1 MSDSS
6 PLTPR
11 QLVTEVFGPKMTKE
25 VWTGNYEKV
34 LPMSVQ
40 TFDLSAVLP
49 SVFYMFRFGW
59 RRGTGD
65 FVDTFGPSEGTKS
78 QRRKGTTAHSVAST
92 LVRRDDDFLGVDGQS
107 EQAILADLLLCYCL
121 DNRWYELGR
130 TKPIQRIAPTHY
142 LASWVDLPANI
153 GDLRR
158 VPETITAI
166 LANQKRVEH
175 VEETKRDGKP
185 TWFPVVGGPEEN
197 VFEENELLKAV
208 GQGMRR
214 PVEVGDLADDRFDEN
229 TAVGIDQ
236 LLVIR
241 IAQAL
246 RKAPDP
252 IAGRDA
258 RKIANQR
265 PIATKTSRE
274 FSEDMRKF
282 VRTYASVVPRQAFME
297 MMESCMAV
305 GLTAILA
312 SVVEVVLA
320 WGETGDVVSDLGPAH
335 IFVDSSAGA
344 DRQLRNVAEQ
354 SMDDYVRRV
363 ERFPAALMAL
373 RLLDYQARNNTWGRQ
388 HIAKLRSTPVA
399 TERVAF
405 LGEVLHDRHP
415 KARRILDRLEDRA
428 EELAEAAAA
437 NQYPAVARTLR
448 NDNAQPNPVWRLA
461 DALSSLHGRILRED
475 LHKLIDSVLHAER
488 PNGLAAKRQVSRKE
502 AGGGTRRR
510 QVRSLVLTDTALE
523 YLVHRH
529 VLPPGSGNTRRPLSF
544 IDFVAILRRRYGFC
558 VDQAPPGLTISNEL
572 LQRNRGRLERR
583 LRDLGLLFGVNDAE
597 RMKRLRPRFEGGA
610 P

>member
-25 VWTGNYEKV
+25 VWTGNYDKV

-59 RRGTGD
+59 RRGAGR
-65 FVDTFGPSEGTKS
+65 FVNIFGPSEGTKS

-92 LVRRDDDFLGVDGQS
+92 LVRGDDFLGVDGQS

-130 TKPIQRIAPTHY
+130 TRPIQRIAPTHY
-142 LASWVDLPANI
+142 LASWGDLPDNI
-153 GDLRR
+153 GHLRW

-185 TWFPVVGGPEEN
+185 TWFPVVGGPEGN

-252 IAGRDA
+252 VAGRDA
-258 RKIANQR
+258 RKISNQR

-320 WGETGDVVSDLGPAH
+320 WGETGEVVSDLGPAP

-373 RLLDYQARNNTWGRQ
+373 RLLDYQARNNTWGRK

-399 TERVAF
+399 TERIAF

-415 KARRILDRLEDRA
+415 EARRILDRLEDRA

-510 QVRSLVLTDTALE
+510 PVRSLVLTDTALE

-544 IDFVAILRRRYGFC
+544 IDFVAVLRRRYGFC
-558 VDQAPPGLTISNEL
+558 VDEAPPGLTISNDL

-597 RMKRLRPRFEGGA
+597 RMKRLHPRFKGGA